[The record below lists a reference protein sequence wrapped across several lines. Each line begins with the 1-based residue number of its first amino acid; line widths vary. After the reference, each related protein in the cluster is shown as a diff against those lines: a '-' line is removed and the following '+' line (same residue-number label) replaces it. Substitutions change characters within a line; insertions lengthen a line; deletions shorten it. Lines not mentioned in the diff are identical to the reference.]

1 MIFLIEAY
9 SVPRLIYIVLDG
21 AADSIK
27 DKETSYELADTP
39 ALDDLAKLSVGGMM
53 YVLGRGVAPESD
65 AAVFSLL
72 GYDPN
77 KYYVGRGP
85 IEVYGLGK
93 SMVPDREVAFR
104 GNLATLDTNSDKLV
118 DRRCGRDISTEESSK
133 LIEDISHI
141 DLEKFEGY
149 AKIYVGV
156 GYRVAVV
163 IGSSKYKLSDNVS
176 NTDPAYLRHR
186 RLSHALKTFD
196 LYIKKA
202 YSLDNKEGSRMTA
215 ELVNILTKKVTDHLV
230 NHPLNKEREKRGKF
244 PCNTILLRDAGMRP
258 SNLPLFK
265 HLHGFKM
272 GAVVEMPVEKG
283 VANLLALAMA
293 EVSPPTPY
301 KDKDYPI
308 RVDKTLSLL
317 EMADGVYIHLKG
329 PDEPGHDGDLEAKVK
344 AIEDID
350 RYFIKPLLDKIDL
363 NYNAILV
370 TSDHATPPSAKGH
383 TDDPVP
389 FMLYTPYK
397 KPDGF
402 TKFTEKNMM
411 RSGSLGVL
419 EVGWDLL
426 PLVKRM
432 IWGYR
437 I

>member
-1 MIFLIEAY
+1 MSFLIEAY

-27 DKETSYELADTP
+27 DKKTSYELADTP
-39 ALDDLAKLSVGGMM
+39 ALDELAKLSTGGIM
-53 YVLGRGVAPESD
+53 YVLGRGIAPESD

-93 SMVPDREVAFR
+93 SMAPDREVAFR
-104 GNLATLDTNSDKLV
+104 GNLATLDRDTNKLV
-118 DRRCGRDISTEESSK
+118 DRRCGRDISSEDSHRLVK
-133 LIEDISHI
+133 DISYI
-141 DLEKFEGY
+141 SLGKFEGY

-156 GYRVAVV
+156 GYRVAVI
-163 IGSSKYKLSDNVS
+163 IGSDKYKLSDNVS
-176 NTDPAYLRHR
+176 NTDPAYLKQGKI
-186 RLSHALKTFD
+186 SHALKTFD
-196 LYIKKA
+196 PYIKNA
-202 YSLDNKEGSRMTA
+202 RPLDDRDDSRITA
-215 ELVNILTKKVTDHLV
+215 ELVNIFTEKVTHYLM
-230 NHPLNKEREKRGKF
+230 NHILNKERIELGKL

-283 VANLLALAMA
+283 IANLLALAMA
-293 EVSPPTPY
+293 EVPPPTPY

-308 RVDKTLSLL
+308 RVHKTVSLL
-317 EMADGVYIHLKG
+317 DMTDGVYVHLKG
-329 PDEPGHDGDLEAKVK
+329 PDEPGHDGDREAKVK

-350 RYFIKPLLDKIDL
+350 KYFIKPLLDKIDL
-363 NYNAILV
+363 NYNAVLI

-402 TKFTEKNMM
+402 TKFTERNMLKY
-411 RSGSLGVL
+411 GSLGVL

-432 IWGYR
+432 IWGFR
-437 I
+437 S